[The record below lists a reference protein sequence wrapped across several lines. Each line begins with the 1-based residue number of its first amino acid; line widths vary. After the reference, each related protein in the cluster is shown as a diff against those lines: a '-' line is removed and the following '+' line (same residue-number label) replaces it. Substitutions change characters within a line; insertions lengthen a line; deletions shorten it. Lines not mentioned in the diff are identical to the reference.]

1 VVAHEVAH
9 MLEMNHSERFWNV
22 VSSVYP
28 EWKAAR
34 AELKQRATSMPIL

>member
-9 MLEMNHSERFWNV
+9 LLEMNHSKRFWTV
-22 VSSVYP
+22 VSSLYP

-34 AELKQRATSMPIL
+34 AELKQRATSLPIL